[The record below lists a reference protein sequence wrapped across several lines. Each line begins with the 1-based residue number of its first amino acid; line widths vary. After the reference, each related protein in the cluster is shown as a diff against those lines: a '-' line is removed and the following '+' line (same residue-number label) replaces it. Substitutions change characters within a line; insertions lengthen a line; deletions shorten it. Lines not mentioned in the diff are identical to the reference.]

1 MQSSYENDEVWKSC
15 LRLQLFLLLLLILS
29 KGLAVTLSPRFI
41 SVYSRTMVA
50 IINAGYN
57 LRLNSLGVVNSEE
70 GIGILE

>member
-1 MQSSYENDEVWKSC
+1 MQSIYENDEVWKSC
-15 LRLQLFLLLLLILS
+15 LRLFLLLLLILS
-29 KGLAVTLSPRFI
+29 KGLAVTLSPHFI
-41 SVYSRTMVA
+41 FVYSRTMVA

>member
-1 MQSSYENDEVWKSC
+1 MQSIYENDEVWKSC
-15 LRLQLFLLLLLILS
+15 LRLFLLLLLILS
-29 KGLAVTLSPRFI
+29 KGLAVTLSPHFI

>member
-1 MQSSYENDEVWKSC
+1 M
-15 LRLQLFLLLLLILS
+15 LLLILS
-29 KGLAVTLSPRFI
+29 KGLAVTLSPHFI